1 MLLTKSDTKCRSGA
15 AGQAASLADMD
26 RCCFGWEFFIED
38 PFRPKTSLIH
48 VIQICCLMC
57 WVTPAF
63 CDCGLD
69 QQLQFLP
76 TVTLALRVLC
86 KILASTVLC
95 ISTWIRNLT
104 SSSLVLQFTSGFL
117 FVPIHLPSQLAS
129 HLPTNIYICS
139 PLPNDQIL
147 TKAPVHPLPAF
158 TDQNEKNECWKNTFK
173 QHLRKVSVVDTR
185 DCRW

>member
-1 MLLTKSDTKCRSGA
+1 MDDLLGRDPSSDSLRKGLDPKCH
-15 AGQAASLADMD
+15 
-26 RCCFGWEFFIED
+26 I
-38 PFRPKTSLIH
+38 PFLQTN
-48 VIQICCLMC
+48 CLMC
-57 WVTPAF
+57 WVTRAF
-63 CDCGLD
+63 CDYGLD

-76 TVTLALRVLC
+76 TVTPALRVLC
-86 KILASTVLC
+86 KNLASTVLC
-95 ISTWIRNLT
+95 ISTWIRNL
-104 SSSLVLQFTSGFL
+104 SSSSRVLQFTSGFL

-158 TDQNEKNECWKNTFK
+158 TDQNEKNETNECWKNTFK